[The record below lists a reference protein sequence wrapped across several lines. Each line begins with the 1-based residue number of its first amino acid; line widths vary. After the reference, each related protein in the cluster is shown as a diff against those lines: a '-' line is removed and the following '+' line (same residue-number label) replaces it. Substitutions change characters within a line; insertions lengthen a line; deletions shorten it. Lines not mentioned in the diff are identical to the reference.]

1 MVATQTDGRFGL
13 EMVNSGGTGSPSLVV
28 SLVQFLPLPQ
38 VCFAYT
44 KKKKKN
50 LASNPGWEINPA
62 RQRSPAPV
70 QGHAQQYQEAPTHSL
85 AAFAV
90 GSVLLSSA
98 LVSFLFLTELKMLS

>member
-1 MVATQTDGRFGL
+1 MELEVPLSLFLSSSFFRCLRF
-13 EMVNSGGTGSPSLVV
+13 V
-28 SLVQFLPLPQ
+28 SLIQ
-38 VCFAYT
+38 
-44 KKKKKN
+44 KKKKN

-98 LVSFLFLTELKMLS
+98 LVTFLFLTELKMLS